1 MSIGM
6 APPIGLDGNGGFSG
20 NIYDPSLNPNYGLI
34 GTTVAPLSPNEQQG
48 VNISGS
54 SAQGGMSLFN
64 PSVSGIMNI
73 LQGNFPGLN
82 QATGNMMNTLFGSL
96 WNEAQPALEQGI
108 QSIESEATGLGQS
121 GGISTPAAGL
131 IKDLYSQ
138 TLSNILGQTTQAGV
152 NQYGQDLGLQS
163 ALFNLGM
170 QQPQNAINQL
180 LQTGGL
186 QRGVGQEAL
195 NSLYQQ
201 YLQQLGLSQ
210 SNISNIMNMVTGGI
224 EVPYEPP
231 TQYGPS
237 QFGQVSGGLAAL
249 LPLFTGGG
257 S

>member
-1 MSIGM
+1 MSVNPQTM
-6 APPIGLDGNGGFSG
+6 GLVTNGGFSG

-48 VNISGS
+48 VNIAGS

-73 LQGNFPGLN
+73 LKGNFPGLD
-82 QATGNMMNTLFGSL
+82 QETGNMMSTLFGSL
-96 WNEAQPALEQGI
+96 WNEAQPALERGK
-108 QSIESEATGLGQS
+108 SAIESEATGLGQS
-121 GGISTPAAGL
+121 GGISTPAASEIGN
-131 IKDLYSQ
+131 LYQ
-138 TLSNILGQTTQAGV
+138 NILENILGQTTQAGV
-152 NQYGQDLGLQS
+152 NQYGQNLGLQS
-163 ALFNLGM
+163 ALFQLGM

-186 QRGVGQEAL
+186 QRGIGQEAL

-231 TQYGPS
+231 TQYQPS
-237 QFGQVSGGLAAL
+237 PFGQVSSALAAL

-257 S
+257 A